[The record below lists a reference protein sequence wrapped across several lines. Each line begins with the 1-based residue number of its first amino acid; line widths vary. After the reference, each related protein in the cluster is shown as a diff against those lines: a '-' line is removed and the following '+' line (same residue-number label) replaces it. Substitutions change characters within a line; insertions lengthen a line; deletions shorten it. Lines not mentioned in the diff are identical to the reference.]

1 MSRLICLVVAVV
13 LVSNCLCAQPPARL
27 RAGDARR
34 TRFNQ
39 HMGAAMTHLKANALD
54 RAEGEL
60 ESAAKIAKANEAV
73 MVAVLRSDVLSKRC
87 EFGAAVELLRNVLKN
102 RTKKTADT
110 FLGAENN
117 LAWLLSAAPTKDI
130 RNGAEA
136 KKLATALYAK
146 YKRHE
151 ILDTLAAAHAECGE
165 FDRAA
170 QLQQQVVDAARK
182 GSPIDEY
189 KKRLILY
196 KSGKPFRMPEKVIR
210 DLF

>member
-1 MSRLICLVVAVV
+1 M
-13 LVSNCLCAQPPARL
+13 SNCLCAQPAARL

-39 HMGAAMTHLKANALD
+39 HIGAAAKHLRVNAID

-60 ESAAKIAKANEAV
+60 EAAAKIANANEAV
-73 MVAVLRSDVLSKRC
+73 MVAVLRSDVLSKRG
-87 EFGAAVELLRNVLKN
+87 EFGAAVELLWKVLKN
-102 RTKKTADT
+102 RTTKNADT

-117 LAWLLSAAPTKDI
+117 LAWLLSVAPTKEI
-130 RNGAEA
+130 RDGAEA

-170 QLQQQVVDAARK
+170 RLQQQIVDTARK

-196 KSGKPFRMPEKVIR
+196 KSGKPFRLPEKVIH